1 MKLRLSALIF
11 SLCALALTSCGPTT
25 DLVGSSRAENTTGLT
40 FRNLLVAT
48 VAKDPWRRNMFEQ
61 AMKTEITGKGLQAV
75 GSMEIMPLEEQLTK
89 DNIQKAIQDRG
100 IDGVI
105 VMRLVEVDKSQNKV
119 YDRAVLYGSGN
130 AYGSFYGYYAY
141 ALATI
146 NTPGY
151 VLSDK
156 VVRIETSLFDVKDGR
171 MVWNGLSDTANPS
184 KFSEITKP
192 LSTIVVRE
200 LGVQGFVPR

>member
-1 MKLRLSALIF
+1 
-11 SLCALALTSCGPTT
+11 
-25 DLVGSSRAENTTGLT
+25 
-40 FRNLLVAT
+40 
-48 VAKDPWRRNMFEQ
+48 MFEQ
-61 AMKTEITGKGLQAV
+61 AMKTELVGKGLQAV

-89 DNIQKAIQDRG
+89 DNIQKAIKDRG

-105 VMRLVEVDKSQNKV
+105 VMRLVEVDKTQSKV
-119 YDRAVLYGSGN
+119 YDPAVLYGSGN
-130 AYGSFYGYYAY
+130 MYGSFYAYYAY
-141 ALATI
+141 AMATI

-171 MVWNGLSDTANPS
+171 LVWNGLSDTANPS

-192 LSTIVVRE
+192 LSTVVVRE